1 MGSVSRIA
9 DLPLRVVIDTNVLVS
24 SLALRSR
31 ALSQLPQYWHER
43 MLIPLA
49 SAFTLNELATTL
61 SAPKF
66 GLNVSQVRTLL
77 ADYVPWCE
85 ILSVSNPPIVPKC
98 RDANDRPFL
107 ELAAF
112 ASADALITGDSDL
125 LDLQPLFEIPVI
137 TPKSL
142 FALMDTTA

>member
-1 MGSVSRIA
+1 MGPVPRITDA
-9 DLPLRVVIDTNVLVS
+9 PLRVVIDTNVLVS

-31 ALSQLPQYWHER
+31 ALSQLPRYWHDR
-43 MLIPLA
+43 TLIPLA
-49 SAFTLNELATTL
+49 SEFTLSELTTTL

-66 GLNVSQVRTLL
+66 GLSASQVRALL

-85 ILSVSNPPIVPKC
+85 LHVVSNPPPVPEC
-98 RDANDRPFL
+98 RDSNDRPFL

-112 ASADALITGDSDL
+112 ASADALVTGDMDL

-137 TPKSL
+137 SPRSL
-142 FALMDTTA
+142 FVLIEAPA